1 MKENKF
7 LWIITMILLCVIFI
21 LLILKSYKL
30 YDNERYITEIEN
42 ELNAIEQEIENL
54 KSLNSAKIL
63 LYSVN
68 FEEIENLQN
77 KVDENVT

>member
-7 LWIITMILLCVIFI
+7 LWIVTMILLCVIFI
-21 LLILKSYKL
+21 LLILKSYRL

-54 KSLNSAKIL
+54 
-63 LYSVN
+63 
-68 FEEIENLQN
+68 QN
-77 KVDENVT
+77 KVDENVM

>member
-30 YDNERYITEIEN
+30 YDNERYITEMEN

-54 KSLNSAKIL
+54 
-63 LYSVN
+63 
-68 FEEIENLQN
+68 QN
-77 KVDENVT
+77 KVDENVM

>member
-21 LLILKSYKL
+21 LLILKSYRL

-54 KSLNSAKIL
+54 
-63 LYSVN
+63 
-68 FEEIENLQN
+68 QN
-77 KVDENVT
+77 KVDENVM

>member
-7 LWIITMILLCVIFI
+7 LWIVTMILLCVIFI

-30 YDNERYITEIEN
+30 YDNERYITEMEN

-54 KSLNSAKIL
+54 
-63 LYSVN
+63 
-68 FEEIENLQN
+68 QN
-77 KVDENVT
+77 KVDENVM

>member
-7 LWIITMILLCVIFI
+7 LWIITMVLLCVIFI

-30 YDNERYITEIEN
+30 YDNERYITEMEN

-54 KSLNSAKIL
+54 
-63 LYSVN
+63 
-68 FEEIENLQN
+68 QN
-77 KVDENVT
+77 KVDENVM

>member
-7 LWIITMILLCVIFI
+7 LWIVTMILLCVIFI

-30 YDNERYITEIEN
+30 YDNERYITEMEN

-54 KSLNSAKIL
+54 
-63 LYSVN
+63 
-68 FEEIENLQN
+68 QN
-77 KVDENVT
+77 KVDENIM

>member
-54 KSLNSAKIL
+54 
-63 LYSVN
+63 
-68 FEEIENLQN
+68 QN
-77 KVDENVT
+77 KVDENVM